1 PKMSKFWAF
10 FLLCGLL
17 SPSQGHF
24 GKIPVVSKVDK
35 DALENDGLVG
45 GLLGGD
51 GLVGGLL
58 GGDGLVGGLLGGN
71 GAGGGLLGRDG
82 LGGGLLGKKGLL
94 GAVQGLTG
102 LKIVNITLPKITLRF
117 LPGIGLELKLYTQLT
132 IDGGS
137 AAGGLLRV
145 QVEANIVARARLA
158 QDASGALKLLIEDCR
173 TLLGDITIRAG
184 PKLPVLDQALK
195 GILGG
200 VLPKLLCPVVDT
212 VLGVVNS
219 LLGTVTAVLPLGAL
233 GNLQYTL
240 GSLPIIGDKSIQLD
254 LNVNQVDQEVGQV
267 DQEVGQVAQ
276 VGSIVLPP
284 AASGVSQLGIPSS
297 ALSAVLRL
305 LRSTGAFNADISSG
319 SIQGAG
325 SIPLSTSV
333 LLSLMPQ
340 LAAAVP
346 PSLPLALQ
354 VRSASIPIVSLR
366 NGRATARL
374 PASITVLASRP
385 GAPPQPLCTL

>member
-17 SPSQGHF
+17 SPSQGHL
-24 GKIPVVSKVDK
+24 GQIPVVSQVDK
-35 DALENDGLVG
+35 EMLENDGLVG

-71 GAGGGLLGRDG
+71 G
-82 LGGGLLGKKGLL
+82 LGGGLLGGSGGGLLGKQGLL

-102 LKIVNITLPKITLRF
+102 LKIVNITLPRITLRF

-137 AAGGLLRV
+137 AAGGLLRA

-158 QDASGALKLLIEDCR
+158 QDASGALKLVIEDCR
-173 TLLGDITIRAG
+173 TLLGDITIRLG

-195 GILGG
+195 SVLGG

-219 LLGTVTAVLPLGAL
+219 LLGTVTSVLPLGAL

-254 LNVNQVDQEVGQV
+254 LNVIGQVGQIG
-267 DQEVGQVAQ
+267 QLEQVGQ

-284 AASGVSQLGIPSS
+284 VASGVSQLGLPPSV
-297 ALSAVLRL
+297 LSAVLGL
-305 LRSTGAFNADISSG
+305 LRGTGTLDTDISAG
-319 SIQGAG
+319 SVQVAA

-333 LLSLMPQ
+333 LLSLMPE

-346 PSLPLALQ
+346 PALPLVLQ
-354 VRSASIPIVSLR
+354 VRSAGVPVVSLR

-374 PASITVLASRP
+374 AASVTVLAARP